1 MAENN
6 RVSIP
11 KDLIEPLRAEAESLL
26 LTDNLTDVV
35 SWVLRRY
42 FQNKAANAASPRGN
56 GKAQSL
62 GEFDD
67 LFTK

>member
-1 MAENN
+1 MALNN

-11 KDLIEPLRAEAESLL
+11 PDLIPHLKAEAQSLL
-26 LTDNLTDVV
+26 LTDNLTDAV
-35 SWVLRRY
+35 SWVLRKY
-42 FQNKAANAASPRGN
+42 FQDKAANAASPN
-56 GKAQSL
+56 QSGKSQSL

>member
-1 MAENN
+1 MAESN

-11 KDLIEPLRAEAESLL
+11 KDLIEPLKAEAESLL
-26 LTDNLTDVV
+26 LTDNLTDAVN
-35 SWVLRRY
+35 WVLRKY
-42 FQNKAANAASPRGN
+42 FRDKSHAASPN
-56 GKAQSL
+56 QSGKSQSL